1 MHLDTI
7 DPIYIENKLKSTV
20 SGIRVI
26 FKDETGSTNEDALS
40 MLAEGSGPVLVIAD
54 KQLKGRGR
62 RGRDF
67 YSPKGTGLYL
77 SLAMPGAKEL
87 METGKVTATAA
98 VAVATA
104 IDEAVFSGISTSLI
118 KWVNDIY
125 LGDRKV
131 CGILTEARLPV
142 LSEANDDTKDDKGCV
157 VVGIGVN
164 VYEPEGGFPEG
175 IADKAGYLI
184 PLDRVDEMM
193 GLRAQ
198 HVGERTDHAFMLRSE
213 LAAGIVRNFFHY
225 LNRQDESL
233 KIYREKSN
241 LIGSAVRINTFA
253 DPDIPQR
260 IATVLGIDD
269 DCGLIVEYEDG
280 SREVL
285 SSGEVSVIKN

>member
-1 MHLDTI
+1 MLLDTI
-7 DPIYIENKLKSTV
+7 DPIYIENRLRSTV
-20 SGIRVI
+20 SGIRVV
-26 FKDETGSTNEDALS
+26 FKDETGSTNEDAMS
-40 MLAEGSGPVLVIAD
+40 MLTEGTGPVLVIAD

-67 YSPKGTGLYL
+67 YSPKGTGLYF

-104 IDEAVFSGISTSLI
+104 IDEAVFSGTSTSLI

-125 LGDRKV
+125 LGGKKV

-142 LSEANDDTKDDKGCV
+142 LSEAGNDTKDDKGCV

-184 PLDRVDEMM
+184 PADKAGDSP
-193 GLRAQ
+193 
-198 HVGERTDHAFMLRSE
+198 MLRSG

-241 LIGSAVRINTFA
+241 LIGSEVRINTFA
-253 DPDIPQR
+253 APDIPQR

-269 DCGLIVEYEDG
+269 DCRLIVEYEDG